1 MKKITL
7 IKSVSAILI
16 MAFVWAFLPMA
27 LTQNE
32 SSVLGST
39 TYAVAP
45 IATQG
50 GGATTTQG
58 GGATGASTTPYYC
71 GDKSYGAYTSI
82 DLGCEHHGNPIMA
95 LTFAIVKFLSD
106 GVGLVVIAS
115 LIVGGIQFTASRG
128 DPQATATAIR
138 RIRSNVGAFLLFIFA
153 YVILNYIVPG
163 AILK

>member
-1 MKKITL
+1 
-7 IKSVSAILI
+7 
-16 MAFVWAFLPMA
+16 
-27 LTQNE
+27 
-32 SSVLGST
+32 
-39 TYAVAP
+39 
-45 IATQG
+45 
-50 GGATTTQG
+50 
-58 GGATGASTTPYYC
+58 
-71 GDKSYGAYTSI
+71 
-82 DLGCEHHGNPIMA
+82 MA

>member
-50 GGATTTQG
+50 GGAT
-58 GGATGASTTPYYC
+58 TTPYYC